1 MYILDGNGIELNA
14 ECQVV
19 EEDGVFGLI
28 LESWGPAQRNKD
40 YNIAL
45 EYIIERLIESGQQ
58 QVIVYLASMPSR
70 KNIPFI
76 AERRVHPDTHFNLT
90 GASPSETRQEL
101 CRFQTHFSRTGKK
114 STPSAS
120 GNRSKRIMINIP
132 NINSADFWEQIIY
145 GNPLVLLEPT
155 DDDHILSN
163 RVNKLVK
170 TPLSVPKGYEI
181 PISAERVQKVYF
193 RDPAV
198 KAWVLQKSKGFC
210 EHCGKSAP
218 FSIIGG
224 HPYLEVH
231 HVIPLSASGA
241 DTISNC
247 VALCPNCH
255 RAFHYSECAQELIE
269 SLYLN
274 IERLRR

>member
-1 MYILDGNGIELNA
+1 MYILDRNGIELNA
-14 ECQVV
+14 ECQIG

-58 QVIVYLASMPSR
+58 QVIVYLASLPSR
-70 KNIPFI
+70 TNIPFI
-76 AERRVHPDTHFNLT
+76 EERRIHPNTYFNLT
-90 GASPSETRQEL
+90 GASPSDIRQEL

-132 NINSADFWEQIIY
+132 SINSDEFWEQIIY
-145 GNPLVLLEPT
+145 GNPLILLEPT
-155 DDDHILSN
+155 NDSYILN
-163 RVNKLVK
+163 ERVNKLLK
-170 TPLSVPKGYEI
+170 KSLNVPKGYEI

-198 KAWVLQKSKGFC
+198 KAWVLQQSKGFC

-224 HPYLEVH
+224 DPYLEVH
-231 HVIPLSASGA
+231 HVIPLSAAGA

-255 RAFHYSECAQELIE
+255 RAFHYSESAQELVE

-274 IERLRR
+274 IKRLHR